1 MLSDRVKFW
10 RLKNLIHI
18 SEKFE
23 RICKEKNLDP
33 TKLRPLT
40 IAVGLPML
48 EHAANEEEDELQELW
63 ANLMVSATTNS
74 ESSADEVDYKTWTNA
89 LALIPNPP
97 MGGMKAGQIG
107 MREPTREKAWAPLG
121 PM

>member
-40 IAVGLPML
+40 PI
-48 EHAANEEEDELQELW
+48 HRRDERRG
-63 ANLMVSATTNS
+63 V
-74 ESSADEVDYKTWTNA
+74 VK
-89 LALIPNPP
+89 
-97 MGGMKAGQIG
+97 G
-107 MREPTREKAWAPLG
+107 
-121 PM
+121 